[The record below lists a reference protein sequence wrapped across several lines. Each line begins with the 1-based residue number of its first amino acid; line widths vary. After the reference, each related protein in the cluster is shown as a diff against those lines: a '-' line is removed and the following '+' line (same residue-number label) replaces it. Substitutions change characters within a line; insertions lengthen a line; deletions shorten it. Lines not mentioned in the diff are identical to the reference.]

1 MRKFIFS
8 SAMIG
13 VIAGGWNILQATRQG
28 PKDWRLVLLWLGWVI
43 GAVVA
48 VGTVLTDARDKSS
61 AAEARSGSTKR
72 VSR

>member
-28 PKDWRLVLLWLGWVI
+28 PRDWRLGLLWAGWAL

-48 VGTVLTDARDKSS
+48 IGTITI
-61 AAEARSGSTKR
+61 EAREKASAVQAQSGSTKR
-72 VSR
+72 ASR